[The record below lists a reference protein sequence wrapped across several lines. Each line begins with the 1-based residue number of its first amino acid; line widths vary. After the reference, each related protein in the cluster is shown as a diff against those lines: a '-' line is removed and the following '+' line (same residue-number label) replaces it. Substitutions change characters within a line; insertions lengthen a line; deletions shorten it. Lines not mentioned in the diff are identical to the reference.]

1 LVLFGFRIYK
11 ILILCRSVFIL
22 RACGCGLPFTQVANT
37 NFAQK
42 KESDMKLNSLTMAV
56 AVGMLSVV
64 SASAFGSWNN
74 ATYASRYRVDAQS
87 SASLAKPEVQVAVL
101 ATVTSQQ
108 ADASKQSG
116 KGEVVWCRRNW
127 CATHSH

>member
-1 LVLFGFRIYK
+1 MRL
-11 ILILCRSVFIL
+11 S
-22 RACGCGLPFTQVANT
+22 
-37 NFAQK
+37 
-42 KESDMKLNSLTMAV
+42 SLTMAV
-56 AVGMLSVV
+56 AVGMLSAM
-64 SASAFGSWNN
+64 SASAFGYWNN

-108 ADASKQSG
+108 AAPKPDASKKSG
-116 KGEVVWCRRNW
+116 KSEVVWCRRNW